1 MIDWIDTFSLF
12 IHFQVTIRSLQ
23 HRIPRVGSQTT
34 TITPK
39 EWTGTVQL
47 PELVLLVLQVWPLV
61 RKCIGTHSD
70 CQLLDQMQWQL
81 INAGLGRAGKV
92 KKGQWR
98 YPCCNNNTTVQ
109 EWLNPN
115 KHESKVRQSCK
126 YSFHSYSKS
135 FNRNMTYKAMWEIC
149 YRMGGGTGVGT
160 VKYLSLPS
168 SLALHYPGTSVI
180 VCNYISLLMRSM
192 NRYIKGYLELKCW
205 YNISRKYLY
214 NCIVTEPSGIS
225 GSTATEAQQV
235 LQPRLNVF
243 HIGFP
248 QPEVVEL

>member
-1 MIDWIDTFSLF
+1 
-12 IHFQVTIRSLQ
+12 
-23 HRIPRVGSQTT
+23 
-34 TITPK
+34 
-39 EWTGTVQL
+39 
-47 PELVLLVLQVWPLV
+47 
-61 RKCIGTHSD
+61 
-70 CQLLDQMQWQL
+70 MQWQL
-81 INAGLGRAGKV
+81 INAGPGRAGKV
-92 KKGQWR
+92 KASEGTHAVI
-98 YPCCNNNTTVQ
+98 TTKQSKNDYTSRKYGNLASIASTVTQ
-109 EWLNPN
+109 NHSIETWLT
-115 KHESKVRQSCK
+115 RQYEK
-126 YSFHSYSKS
+126 PI
-135 FNRNMTYKAMWEIC
+135 TVW
-149 YRMGGGTGVGT
+149 GGTGVGT

-248 QPEVVEL
+248 RPEVVEL